1 MKNILV
7 TGGFGFIG
15 SNFILKFIKKDIN
28 ILNYDSLTY
37 AGNQNNL
44 KSIEQYD
51 NYNYR
56 KSLEDRLEE

>member
-15 SNFILKFIKKDIN
+15 SNFILKFIKDKDIN

-37 AGNQNNL
+37 AGNRDNL
-44 KSIEQYD
+44 QSIEQYE
-51 NYNYR
+51 NYNYIIGY
-56 KSLEDRLEE
+56 